1 MMFGIYICMCIK
13 SPVVQHIKNA
23 KYGSLPVN
31 TVHFLLI
38 WCYQPSYNILAK
50 KKIRRSLGYKFL

>member
-13 SPVVQHIKNA
+13 GPVVQHIKNA

-31 TVHFLLI
+31 MVLSAKLQYI
-38 WCYQPSYNILAK
+38 GK
-50 KKIRRSLGYKFL
+50 KKIRRSLGYNKFL